1 MQISKQE
8 KAISKASIEPM
19 EENTSYTAV
28 YFLFL
33 DNRTNCLAGV
43 QVPKDVG
50 YRGAP

>member
-1 MQISKQE
+1 
-8 KAISKASIEPM
+8 M

-33 DNRTNCLAGV
+33 DNRANSLAGI

-50 YRGAP
+50 YRGTPYIITPQ